1 MQEGQLA
8 EVLACV
14 RRSSRL
20 VADAV
25 RVLEPVDSYA
35 ALDALR
41 PLRKAYDEVEDAR
54 DRLVFLVEDGG
65 MAGPGG
71 VQQGAGQD
79 ELVGALLDDAAES
92 FKREYKMLQLLEQY
106 RGLVEEYRLLAR
118 GAEVTSDGC

>member
-14 RRSSRL
+14 RRGLRSFVQARNAVGEPLAQRL
-20 VADAV
+20 
-25 RVLEPVDSYA
+25 
-35 ALDALR
+35 LDQAH
-41 PLRKAYDEVEDAR
+41 DEFEDAR

-65 MAGPGG
+65 MAGLGG

-118 GAEVTSDGC
+118 GVEVTSDGG